1 MFGVAPGASLSYT
14 VNRRYEKTD
23 DSLNQALQLM
33 LNYIDVDILI
43 IPSWGASNLMDDYD
57 DYLGDRPSTRAAT
70 LRENIA
76 DTIFVTDVGGPST
89 SDSALEGL
97 YDIEDNVAFV
107 MSSRDNTSDTC
118 EAVGRN
124 ANEDHSNC
132 ITVPHLV
139 SGQFA
144 ADDNTNGQSY
154 ARYTENLSSG
164 IVGGGLAVM
173 KQMFRGQL
181 SNTALVSRLLQT
193 ADKSGKYGSRQ
204 YGNGLMDLGAAT
216 NPWGVLSMGTRS
228 SSVGSSS
235 VSLDSTSLSL
245 GAPLGDGLPQSLVQ
259 QEVAAFDSLGAPFWF
274 PAASFTVPS
283 QGASIATRLNHFLT
297 PYQPR
302 PLPQSWTLDF
312 KPDVFASEGG
322 HLALTHGASRLF
334 MATPNGFAATILHHP
349 QDSKNQSP
357 LTGLTLSWTPT
368 PFPDFTIQA
377 GVLDE
382 QSSLLGSK
390 ASGAFGQLSGQTLF
404 LAAGLDTTM
413 PGGWQLAAKGELG
426 VVNPSVG
433 SSQLIDH
440 ISPLTTSAFRL
451 QASRPFLNGGAF
463 RLSLAQP
470 LRVDSGAAAFSLP
483 TGRTQEGIILGQDV
497 SASLAPTGRQLDLTA
512 MVELP
517 LAEATTLSL
526 GATRSQQPQHQQ
538 AADAEWTL
546 FTGWRAKW

>member
-1 MFGVAPGASLSYT
+1 
-14 VNRRYEKTD
+14 
-23 DSLNQALQLM
+23 
-33 LNYIDVDILI
+33 
-43 IPSWGASNLMDDYD
+43 
-57 DYLGDRPSTRAAT
+57 
-70 LRENIA
+70 
-76 DTIFVTDVGGPST
+76 
-89 SDSALEGL
+89 
-97 YDIEDNVAFV
+97 
-107 MSSRDNTSDTC
+107 
-118 EAVGRN
+118 
-124 ANEDHSNC
+124 
-132 ITVPHLV
+132 
-139 SGQFA
+139 
-144 ADDNTNGQSY
+144 
-154 ARYTENLSSG
+154 
-164 IVGGGLAVM
+164 M

-245 GAPLGDGLPQSLVQ
+245 GAPLGDGLPQSLAQ

-283 QGASIATRLNHFLT
+283 RGASIATRLNHFLT

-377 GVLDE
+377 GALDE

-451 QASRPFLNGGAF
+451 QASRPFLSGGAF

-483 TGRTQEGIILGQDV
+483 TGRTQGGIILGQDV

>member
-1 MFGVAPGASLSYT
+1 MRGISYDEMGSGVKIGILAAFDAPFHDAHVLQSHETLRHQFPFPRNCVIDRCAEDTMTGLASVAVGRRPSNSSRSMFGVAPGASLSYT

-89 SDSALEGL
+89 YDSALEGL

-124 ANEDHSNC
+124 ADKDHSNC

-245 GAPLGDGLPQSLVQ
+245 GAPLGGGLP
-259 QEVAAFDSLGAPFWF
+259 AP
-274 PAASFTVPS
+274 VP
-283 QGASIATRLNHFLT
+283 G
-297 PYQPR
+297 
-302 PLPQSWTLDF
+302 
-312 KPDVFASEGG
+312 
-322 HLALTHGASRLF
+322 
-334 MATPNGFAATILHHP
+334 
-349 QDSKNQSP
+349 
-357 LTGLTLSWTPT
+357 
-368 PFPDFTIQA
+368 
-377 GVLDE
+377 
-382 QSSLLGSK
+382 
-390 ASGAFGQLSGQTLF
+390 
-404 LAAGLDTTM
+404 AAG
-413 PGGWQLAAKGELG
+413 
-426 VVNPSVG
+426 SCR
-433 SSQLIDH
+433 
-440 ISPLTTSAFRL
+440 F
-451 QASRPFLNGGAF
+451 
-463 RLSLAQP
+463 
-470 LRVDSGAAAFSLP
+470 
-483 TGRTQEGIILGQDV
+483 
-497 SASLAPTGRQLDLTA
+497 
-512 MVELP
+512 
-517 LAEATTLSL
+517 
-526 GATRSQQPQHQQ
+526 
-538 AADAEWTL
+538 
-546 FTGWRAKW
+546 